1 MPRKNSV
8 SISRLK
14 AARIPWSLI
23 KGAKGEIPP
32 RPLLS
37 KNENRDGGPY
47 TTIQCDGAPWLRRA
61 PLVDHRGCLI
71 REQSAV
77 DVSGIIQEKLFENR
91 YVILAF
97 RLVLG
102 LTFLVSSFGKLV
114 DIEHYSV
121 AMVYNFDIL
130 PGPLAIGFGWALPFI
145 ELACAIGL
153 LLGVLTRL
161 SALGIGLLSVSFF
174 VTKVILL
181 SRGTDVECGCFG
193 AIGSTMASWSIYL
206 DPAILLLSM
215 TLLFSSRQSRHWVS
229 LGRKLPSK

>member
-1 MPRKNSV
+1 M
-8 SISRLK
+8 
-14 AARIPWSLI
+14 
-23 KGAKGEIPP
+23 
-32 RPLLS
+32 
-37 KNENRDGGPY
+37 
-47 TTIQCDGAPWLRRA
+47 
-61 PLVDHRGCLI
+61 VDHRGCLI
-71 REQSAV
+71 REQSAA

-145 ELACAIGL
+145 ELACGIGL

-161 SALGIGLLSVSFF
+161 SALGISLLSVSFF
-174 VTKVILL
+174 ITKVILL

-206 DPAILLLSM
+206 DPAILLMSV
-215 TLLFSSRQSRHWVS
+215 TVLFSSRPGRHWVS
-229 LGRKLPSK
+229 LGRRLPDKWREKLDLVW